1 MDRPIVQVG
10 IIGTGTIGSWH
21 ARNLA
26 HQAPDAEVVALM
38 DIDRER
44 VEDVAAACGEA
55 QVYADAAALIADE
68 DVEALLIATPDA
80 THAELTIAC
89 INAGKPVLCEK
100 PLATSLAD
108 AERVLHTE
116 VAAGRRLVQVGFM
129 REYDP
134 AHRELKALLDRGD
147 IGQALAFRG
156 VHVNLADGYDRTV
169 EAVIVNSAIHDIHS
183 ARWMMGEEIAS
194 VHVQWVAAH
203 PERLGTCRL
212 LVVQMTFQSHAL
224 GTIEWNGNSGYGYE
238 VHVEVTGE
246 LGSARTAPRS
256 SPTVRQSGAASQAID
271 QHWSKRFNSA
281 YLDEVQAWT
290 RSVLAQEPTGP
301 SAWDGYMS
309 LVVADACI
317 RSAKTGRPQEIP
329 VDHRPVLY

>member
-1 MDRPIVQVG
+1 MDRQTVQVG
-10 IIGTGTIGSWH
+10 IIGTGRIGSCH

-26 HQAPDAEVVALM
+26 HHTPDAEVVAVM

-44 VEDVAAACGEA
+44 VEKVAVACGEA
-55 QVYADAAALIADE
+55 QVYTDAAALITDE
-68 DVEALLIATPDA
+68 DVGAVLVATPDA
-80 THAELTIAC
+80 THAELAIAC
-89 INAGKPVLCEK
+89 IDAGKPVLCEK

-108 AERVLHTE
+108 AERVLQAET
-116 VAAGRRLVQVGFM
+116 AAGRRLVQVGFM

-134 AHRELKALLDRGD
+134 AHKDLKALLDRGG

-156 VHVNLADGYDRTV
+156 VHVNLTEGYDPTV
-169 EAVIVNSAIHDIHS
+169 EAAIVNSAIHDIHS

-203 PERLGTCRL
+203 PERPGTCRF
-212 LVVQMTFQSHAL
+212 LVIQMAFQNQAL
-224 GTIEWNGNSGYGYE
+224 GTIEWNGDSGYGYE
-238 VHVEVTGE
+238 VQVEVTGE
-246 LGSARTAPRS
+246 LGSARMAPS
-256 SPTVRQSGAASQAID
+256 SGPTLRQAGAASQAID
-271 QHWSKRFNSA
+271 QHWSTRFNTA

-290 RSVLAQEPTGP
+290 RSILAQQPTGP

-329 VDHRPVLY
+329 LVERPAPY